1 MTQALEH
8 LLTTSFLVLN
18 HATQNVFYTSIGGGV
33 GGGGGRRG
41 GGGGRMRRLVCGGTR
56 QLSPIIGG
64 PTRHLLLPDICPHYR
79 EDLPRAQYFV

>member
-18 HATQNVFYTSIGGGV
+18 HATQNVFYTSIGGV
-33 GGGGGRRG
+33 GG
-41 GGGGRMRRLVCGGTR
+41 GGGGRMRRLVRGGTR